1 VMMNFRLS
9 LCFAVASL
17 IGTSPAAAR
26 TIVIDAPE
34 FLPPL
39 STIAPC
45 TIGGA
50 TCDPIATNLVPG
62 ELANAYI
69 YDRGIV
75 SFGSPLP
82 DTVNASTDLTTLG
95 IPLIAPLYQPGDS
108 GVPGPFGEVQVGN
121 VAPGSLQFDLAQ
133 PSFGSDLFIITWLDP
148 TLDQGFPPVPLIALI
163 LDASTGEARFQF
175 IHGMENTQSGDQAFP
190 DTAGRLL
197 GYAIDGQNL
206 FDDTPDITAD
216 NAYSVKLNSVA
227 SVPEPATWLAMLV
240 GFGAIGLTFRR
251 SRRSLAP
258 GF

>member
-1 VMMNFRLS
+1 M
-9 LCFAVASL
+9 
-17 IGTSPAAAR
+17 
-26 TIVIDAPE
+26 
-34 FLPPL
+34 
-39 STIAPC
+39 
-45 TIGGA
+45 
-50 TCDPIATNLVPG
+50 
-62 ELANAYI
+62 
-69 YDRGIV
+69 
-75 SFGSPLP
+75 
-82 DTVNASTDLTTLG
+82 
-95 IPLIAPLYQPGDS
+95 
-108 GVPGPFGEVQVGN
+108 
-121 VAPGSLQFDLAQ
+121 
-133 PSFGSDLFIITWLDP
+133 FIITWLDP

-251 SRRSLAP
+251 GRRARSRPDSEAYARFTPTLSRAFSRAFTPFATPASATCTLAKRTDS
-258 GF
+258 GFTGAPFLSTS